1 VSMVQNYM
9 FFRAASLLH
18 FYGVT
23 PVYSQGWYPVL
34 DVGREAWGVVLE
46 SPLVVQFLFGA
57 GSALCG

>member
-1 VSMVQNYM
+1 VLDLEDDMEVN
-9 FFRAASLLH
+9 
-18 FYGVT
+18 G
-23 PVYSQGWYPVL
+23 GWYPVL